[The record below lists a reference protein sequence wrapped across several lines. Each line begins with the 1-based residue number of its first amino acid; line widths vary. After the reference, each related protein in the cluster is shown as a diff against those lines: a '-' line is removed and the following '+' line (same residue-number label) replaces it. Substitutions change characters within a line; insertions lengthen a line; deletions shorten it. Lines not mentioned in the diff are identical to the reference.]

1 MAHHNA
7 DDLGDQPGIRYGLG
21 FGKRNDA
28 GR

>member
-7 DDLGDQPGIRYGLG
+7 DDLGIQPGFRYGLG

-28 GR
+28 GW